1 MDLTKRVAESAKLG
15 AIAWL
20 AYFAVEYLLTT
31 TYRLPV
37 NSEEF
42 IGPNEWRTGI
52 YLLVAFLVAGIAMG
66 VAAGSWFSSESRRR
80 IAVSI
85 GLLVGQALSLLSLG
99 KPLTDHPHLYVT
111 VLLIAALA
119 IMLWRDWDARWVRL
133 ASDPWVLSLL
143 LIFPSWFRRESYI
156 ESFTAGAVAKLGV
169 LALLIVV
176 ARLAAD
182 SKRPAVL
189 EGAVAILLIFAA
201 GSVNAVVSSRR
212 QPLMDAPVAQAPASR
227 PNVLWIVWDTVRADH
242 TSVYGYNKPTT
253 PKLAEF
259 ARGATIYKRA
269 ISTANWTLASHA
281 SMLTGLYTARHGCHP
296 AQGAPDGKPLPEEIT
311 TIAEVLQREG
321 YRTAAVVA
329 NHAYMDRRFDMNQGF
344 DLYDVR
350 RPVPY
355 ITPAREHFLSFG
367 VKKLFNHVVSSREFE
382 MSYRPGDAI
391 AGDAAKL
398 AAHFQQE
405 RRPFFLFLNMMDA
418 HDPLVPPAE
427 FADRFPGRLSGVEYM
442 QLQDARALVHKGRMK
457 MPEAY
462 RRHLDS
468 QYDAGIAYLD
478 FVTARLFDTLKQ
490 QGLYDNTMI
499 IVTSDHGE
507 ALGEHNFYGHPV
519 SMDQNQIHVPLLVK
533 YPGERDGAQV
543 EALASGVDLMPTVLR
558 AVGSTTTAPPTDGR
572 DLRGSEVNAVFSDG
586 VPPLWIYGRW
596 GKTFQRRQHA
606 VFTGDVKFVM
616 STNGRAELTHPW
628 SGKEDAKN
636 EFREDD
642 PVVKQYEPELRAR
655 AKKFTG
661 LSRKAGERD
670 KRELEHLKSLGYAQ

>member
-1 MDLTKRVAESAKLG
+1 MAESAKLG

-42 IGPNEWRTGI
+42 IGPNEWRTAI
-52 YLLVAFLVAGIAMG
+52 YLLVAFLVAGLAMG
-66 VAAGSWFSSESRRR
+66 IAAGSWFNSESRRR
-80 IAVSI
+80 IAVSL
-85 GLLVGQALSLLSLG
+85 GLLTGQALSLLSLG

-111 VLLIAALA
+111 LLLMAALA
-119 IMLWRDWDARWVRL
+119 LMLWRDWDAQWVRL
-133 ASDPWVLSLL
+133 VSSPWVLSLL

-156 ESFTAGAVAKLGV
+156 DSFTVGAIAKLGL
-169 LALLIVV
+169 LASLIAV
-176 ARLAAD
+176 ARVAAG
-182 SKRPAVL
+182 SRRGAML
-189 EGAVAILLIFAA
+189 EGAAAVLLIFAA
-201 GSVNAVVSSRR
+201 GTVNFVVSGRR
-212 QPLMDAPVAQAPASR
+212 QPVLDASIAQAQPNR
-227 PNVLWIVWDTVRADH
+227 PNVLWIVWDTVRADR
-242 TSVYGYNKPTT
+242 TTVYGYGKATT

-259 ARGATIYKRA
+259 ARGATVYKRA

-281 SMLTGLYTARHGCHP
+281 SMLTGLYTGRHGCHP

-311 TIAEVLQREG
+311 TIAEVLRGEG

-344 DLYDVR
+344 ELYDVR

-355 ITPAREHFLSFG
+355 ITPAREHYLSWG
-367 VKKLFNHVVSSREFE
+367 LKKFFNRVVSSREFD
-382 MSYRPGDAI
+382 MTYRPGDAI
-391 AGDAAKL
+391 TADAAKL
-398 AAHFQQE
+398 ATHFHQE
-405 RRPFFLFLNMMDA
+405 QRPFFLFLNMMDA
-418 HDPLVPPAE
+418 HDPLTPPGE
-427 FADRFPGRLSGVEYM
+427 FADRFPGRLPGVEYM
-442 QLQDARALVHKGRMK
+442 HLQDARALVHKGQMK

-468 QYDAGIAYLD
+468 QYDGGIAYLD
-478 FVTARLFDTLKQ
+478 FVTAQLFETLKQ

-519 SMDQNQIHVPLLVK
+519 SMEQNQIHVPLLVK
-533 YPGERDGAQV
+533 YPGEREGAQV
-543 EALASGVDLMPTVLR
+543 DALASGVDLMPTVLR
-558 AVGSTTTAPPTDGR
+558 AAGSTTTPPPTDGR
-572 DLRGSEVNAVFSDG
+572 DLRAGEEKPVFSDG

-606 VFTGDVKFVM
+606 VFTGDTKFVV
-616 STNGRAELTHPW
+616 STNGRAELSHPW
-628 SGKEDAKN
+628 TAAADPPN

-642 PVVKQYEPELRAR
+642 PIVKQFEPELRAR